1 MANLRLSFHIMLAV
15 CDFIKQSDKLIYV
28 IENPY
33 IAAQRFLEKNLLPLT
48 YLDETVKFIESNTS
62 GVELGQGS
70 SEFVDP
76 YTGKCSPF

>member
-1 MANLRLSFHIMLAV
+1 MENLLSSFLITLAV
-15 CDFIKQSDKLIYV
+15 CDFTKQTDKLIDV

-33 IAAQRFLEKNLLPLT
+33 IAAQRFLEKNMLPLT

-76 YTGKCSPF
+76 YTGECNSF